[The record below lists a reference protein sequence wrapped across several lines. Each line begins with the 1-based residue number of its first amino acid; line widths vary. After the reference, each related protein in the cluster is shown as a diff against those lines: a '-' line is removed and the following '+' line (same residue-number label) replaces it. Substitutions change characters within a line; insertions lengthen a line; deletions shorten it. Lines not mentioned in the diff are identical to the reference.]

1 MLSVVQVSLLH
12 LYARTEVGMLN
23 YLPKLPHRKTQEKF
37 YKYMDLGSGSAN
49 SNIRW
54 KPEAN
59 LQRNIELYKSKH
71 EKFVYLSSQ
80 EDNIRELVQFWIDM
94 ALYDQP
100 LPENWESNN
109 RVQKAWEH
117 LTVYCE
123 ESCYYAAFDVWK
135 VDQSQSWDE
144 LIFLARSL
152 IYDRDRFKNILVQ
165 YNNVNSSLDTYITK
179 IIINSVKDKTSIGKF
194 STWRLFVH
202 KSDKELKEALYRDG
216 RCEPEI
222 SRFLFARKYFKQVYQ
237 MNKLQNPAVT
247 KGKKFPEPS
256 ETDFIE
262 VVDYYNTEKL
272 LSGAPHEVAAGGNIT
287 VEQLKAWIEVCIA
300 ALYNYPKSIASS
312 FSLEALQEAGR
323 EFEAQSQEVF
333 ELGNRDST
341 EDTSLVNKVEAA
353 LKQQLYTLKP
363 DQQKILL
370 LYYGFELNQTQVA
383 DNFKVTQGTI
393 AARLRTIELKL
404 TKTLSQLSQP
414 PEWVSQYVTGWL
426 VNSYQSP
433 VYSDLINVALVEAI
447 KKLEQLEKEA
457 LRLCYGQKMHQK
469 SIANQ
474 LQVTE
479 SELALI
485 TNNAKAKL
493 ENYLIKEIDCIII
506 RYLKVW
512 LSNTCKHIMKS
523 ACNTLKVSQSLTN
536 LEALQPILEE
546 SLKIWQL
553 PSK

>member
-1 MLSVVQVSLLH
+1 MLSVVQVNLFK
-12 LYARTEVGMLN
+12 LYARTELGMVN
-23 YLPKLPHRKTQEKF
+23 YLPKLPYRGTQEKF
-37 YKYMDLGSGSAN
+37 YKYMDLGSGNAN

-59 LQRNIELYKSKH
+59 LQRNIELYKSRH
-71 EKFVYLSSQ
+71 EKFVSLSNQ
-80 EDNIRELVQFWIDM
+80 DDNTRELVQFWINI
-94 ALYDQP
+94 ALYDLP

-237 MNKLQNPAVT
+237 MNKLQNPAVA

-262 VVDYYNTEKL
+262 VVNYYNTEKL
-272 LSGAPHEVAAGGNIT
+272 LPSAPHEVAAGGNIT

-323 EFEAQSQEVF
+323 EFEAPSQEVF

-341 EDTSLVNKVEAA
+341 EDTSLVKKVEAA

-370 LYYGFELNQTQVA
+370 LYYGFEFNQTQVA

-393 AARLRTIELKL
+393 AARLKTIELKL

-414 PEWVSQYVTGWL
+414 PEWVSEYVTGWL

-433 VYSDLINVALVEAI
+433 VYSDLINVALVEAV
-447 KKLEQLEKEA
+447 KKLEQLDKEA
-457 LRLCYGQKMHQK
+457 LRLCYGQKMHQI

-479 SELALI
+479 SDLALI

-523 ACNTLKVSQSLTN
+523 ACNNLKVSQSLTN

>member
-1 MLSVVQVSLLH
+1 
-12 LYARTEVGMLN
+12 
-23 YLPKLPHRKTQEKF
+23 
-37 YKYMDLGSGSAN
+37 MDLGNGSAN

-54 KPEAN
+54 KSETY

-94 ALYDQP
+94 ALYD
-100 LPENWESNN
+100 LPPQENWEPSN

-123 ESCYYAAFDVWK
+123 ESCYYAASEVWK
-135 VDQSQSWDE
+135 VDQSQSLEE
-144 LIFLARSL
+144 LIFLARCL
-152 IYDRDRFKNILVQ
+152 IYDRDKFQNILVQ
-165 YNNVNSSLDTYITK
+165 YNNVNFSLDTYITK
-179 IIINSVKDKTSIGKF
+179 IIINTVKDKTSIGKF

-202 KSDKELKEALYRDG
+202 KSDKELKEALHRDG

-312 FSLEALQEAGR
+312 FSLEALQDAGR
-323 EFEAQSQEVF
+323 EFEAPSQEIF
-333 ELGNRDST
+333 EVGNRGST
-341 EDTSLVNKVEAA
+341 KDTSLVNKAEAA
-353 LKQQLYTLKP
+353 LKQQLYSLKP

-383 DNFKVTQGTI
+383 DKFKVTQGTI
-393 AARLRTIELKL
+393 AARLKTIELKL
-404 TKTLSQLSQP
+404 IKTLSQLSQP
-414 PEWVSQYVTGWL
+414 SEWVSQYVTGWL
-426 VNSYQSP
+426 VSSYQSP

-447 KKLEQLEKEA
+447 KKLEQREKEV

-469 SIANQ
+469 DIANQ

-479 SELALI
+479 SDLALI

-512 LSNTCKHIMKS
+512 LSNTCKQIIKL
-523 ACNTLKVSQSLTN
+523 ACNNLKVSQSLTN